1 MKFHETSFEDYLKSC
16 EEYNFNEKNTSL
28 ISKMQT
34 NFNDLSNMIIYGP
47 PGSGKY
53 TQCLNFIKKYSDTSL
68 KYEKKMLLSTSK
80 NDFFYKISDIHYEI
94 DIALLGCNSK
104 QLWNE
109 LFDQIVDIITARRE
123 PLGFIVCKNFHT
135 IQVELLE
142 IFYSYIQKIFYLPI
156 NVKFI
161 LLTEHYS
168 FIPEN
173 ILNNFI
179 TINHSRPSKN
189 ILKKKFNK
197 IKTNEVQNL
206 KELYSH
212 DSEAIDDYQL
222 YDVILNN
229 IINVDTLKFSTL
241 RENLYNILIYNI
253 SVNDFLWYI
262 LKELI
267 KRKTELNITNDKLGL
282 IIDDIYLCLQLY
294 NNNYRPIYHLEKI
307 ILTIIE
313 HIHEQK

>member
-16 EEYNFNEKNTSL
+16 EEYNFNEKNSSL

-262 LKELI
+262 LKEI
-267 KRKTELNITNDKLGL
+267 INRKTELNITNDKLGL

-294 NNNYRPIYHLEKI
+294 NNNYRPIYHLEKFMFY
-307 ILTIIE
+307 LCKTI
-313 HIHEQK
+313 HGF

>member
-1 MKFHETSFEDYLKSC
+1 MKFHESSFEDYLKSH
-16 EEYNFNEKNTSL
+16 EEYNFNEKNSGL
-28 ISKMQT
+28 IANIQT
-34 NFNDLSNMIIYGP
+34 QFDKLSNIIIYGP

-53 TQCLNFIKKYSDTSL
+53 TQCISLIQKYSDTQL
-68 KYEKKMLLSTSK
+68 KYEKKMLLTSAK
-80 NDFFYKISDIHYEI
+80 NNFYYKISDIHYEI
-94 DIALLGCNSK
+94 DIGLLGCNSK

-109 LFDQIVDIITARRE
+109 VFEQIVDIITAKRE
-123 PLGFIVCKNFHT
+123 PQGFIVCKNFHT
-135 IQVELLE
+135 IQVELLD

-161 LLTEHYS
+161 ILTEHYS

-179 TINHSRPSKN
+179 TINNSRPSKN

-197 IKTNEVQNL
+197 VRTNDVLNL
-206 KELYSH
+206 KELYSYE
-212 DSEAIDDYQL
+212 SETKNGYEL

-229 IINVDTLKFSTL
+229 IINVNTIKFSTL

-253 SVNDFLWYI
+253 NVNEFLWYI
-262 LKELI
+262 LKQI
-267 KRKTELNITNDKLGL
+267 IVRKDEFKITNDKIGS
-282 IIDDIYLCLQLY
+282 IIDEIFLSLQLY

-307 ILTIIE
+307 ILTLIKQ
-313 HIHEQK
+313 IHE

>member
-1 MKFHETSFEDYLKSC
+1 MKFHETSFEDYVKSC
-16 EEYNFNEKNTSL
+16 EEYNFNEKNESFITN
-28 ISKMQT
+28 MQT

-53 TQCLNFIKKYSDTSL
+53 TQCLQFIKKYSDTVL
-68 KYEKKMLLSTSK
+68 KYEKKMLLATSK
-80 NDFFYKISDIHYEI
+80 NNFFYKISDIHYEI

-123 PLGFIVCKNFHT
+123 PCGFIVCKNFHA

-142 IFYSYIQKIFYLPI
+142 IFYSYIQKIYYLPI

-173 ILNNFI
+173 ILNNFL
-179 TINHSRPSKN
+179 TINNSRPSKN
-189 ILKKKFNK
+189 VLKKKFNK
-197 IKTNEVQNL
+197 IKTNDVTNL
-206 KELYSH
+206 KELYSP
-212 DSEAIDDYQL
+212 DFETNDEYQL
-222 YDVILNN
+222 YDVIFNDIVN
-229 IINVDTLKFSTL
+229 FDTIKFSTL

-267 KRKTELNITNDKLGL
+267 NRKNELKLTNDKIGL

-307 ILTIIE
+307 ILTIIQ
-313 HIHEQK
+313 HIHE

>member
-1 MKFHETSFEDYLKSC
+1 
-16 EEYNFNEKNTSL
+16 
-28 ISKMQT
+28 
-34 NFNDLSNMIIYGP
+34 
-47 PGSGKY
+47 
-53 TQCLNFIKKYSDTSL
+53 
-68 KYEKKMLLSTSK
+68 
-80 NDFFYKISDIHYEI
+80 
-94 DIALLGCNSK
+94 
-104 QLWNE
+104 
-109 LFDQIVDIITARRE
+109 
-123 PLGFIVCKNFHT
+123 
-135 IQVELLE
+135 
-142 IFYSYIQKIFYLPI
+142 

>member
-1 MKFHETSFEDYLKSC
+1 MKFHETSFEEYLKSC
-16 EEYNFNEKNTSL
+16 EEYNFNEKNCSL

-34 NFNDLSNMIIYGP
+34 NFNELSNMIIYGP

-53 TQCLNFIKKYSDTSL
+53 TQCLNFIKNFSDTTL
-68 KYEKKMLLSTSK
+68 KYEKKMLLTTSK
-80 NDFFYKISDIHYEI
+80 NDFCYKISDIHYEI

-109 LFDQIVDIITARRE
+109 LFDQIVDIITAKRE
-123 PLGFIVCKNFHT
+123 PCGFIVCKNFHT

-173 ILNNFI
+173 VLNNFL

-197 IKTNEVQNL
+197 LKTNEVQNL

-212 DSEAIDDYQL
+212 DFEIKEDYQL
-222 YDVILNN
+222 YDIILNT
-229 IINVDTLKFSTL
+229 IINVDTIKFSTL

-253 SVNDFLWYI
+253 NVNDFLWYI
-262 LKELI
+262 LKEI
-267 KRKTELNITNDKLGL
+267 INRKTELKITNDKIGL
-282 IIDDIYLCLQLY
+282 ILDDIYLCLQLY

-313 HIHEQK
+313 HIHEQN